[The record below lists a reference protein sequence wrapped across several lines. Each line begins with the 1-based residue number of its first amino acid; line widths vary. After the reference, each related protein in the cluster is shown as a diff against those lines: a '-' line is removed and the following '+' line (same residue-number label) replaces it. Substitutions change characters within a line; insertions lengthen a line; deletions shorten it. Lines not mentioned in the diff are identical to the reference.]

1 LGCPNNKEIYILAY
15 SIDNLVKINGQKQIV
30 LLIIKT
36 TAKKQ
41 YKSRSI
47 INCGA
52 INKFI
57 NIQFMYIYNLP
68 TLPLAKAHAL

>member
-1 LGCPNNKEIYILAY
+1 M
-15 SIDNLVKINGQKQIV
+15 NGRKQIV

-41 YKSRSI
+41 YKSCSM

-57 NIQFMYIYNLP
+57 N
-68 TLPLAKAHAL
+68 T

>member
-1 LGCPNNKEIYILAY
+1 MGCPNNRGIYILAY
-15 SIDNLVKINGQKQIV
+15 LINNLVKINGQKQIV

-36 TAKKQ
+36 TIKKQ

-47 INCGA
+47 IDCKA

-57 NIQFMYIYNLP
+57 N
-68 TLPLAKAHAL
+68 T

>member
-1 LGCPNNKEIYILAY
+1 MNR
-15 SIDNLVKINGQKQIV
+15 QKQIV

-41 YKSRSI
+41 YKSRFI

-57 NIQFMYIYNLP
+57 DI
-68 TLPLAKAHAL
+68 